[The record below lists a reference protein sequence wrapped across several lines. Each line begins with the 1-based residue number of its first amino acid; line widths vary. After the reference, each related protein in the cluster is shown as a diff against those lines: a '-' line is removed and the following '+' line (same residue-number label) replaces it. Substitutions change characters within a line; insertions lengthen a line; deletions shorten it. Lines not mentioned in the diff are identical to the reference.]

1 MKDMI
6 ISVKNSFYDF
16 ILKISGDKVFDLRPW
31 ISRVRNADEN
41 LTKFN
46 TWWKFLCAAILVIL
60 SLLSSGSWKNE
71 IFFFG
76 VKDFFHEF

>member
-41 LTKFN
+41 
-46 TWWKFLCAAILVIL
+46 
-60 SLLSSGSWKNE
+60 
-71 IFFFG
+71 
-76 VKDFFHEF
+76 